1 MSQLVIQA
9 RGIGKQY
16 VLGSSKKSR
25 DSMREFIA
33 KATSAP
39 FKRAWRAIRRLP
51 KPITEKNIFWALKD
65 VDFDI
70 YRGDTVGIIG
80 RNGAGKSTLLKILSR
95 ITEPTT
101 GLIDLYGRVGAL
113 LEVGTGFHPDLTG
126 RENILMNGA
135 VLGMTRAEI
144 LRKFDEIVDFAGVAR
159 FLDTPIKRYSSGMLL
174 RLGFSVAA
182 HLETEI
188 LIVDEVLAVGDAEFQ
203 RKCLGKM
210 QDVANTGR
218 TVLFVSHNINAVLN
232 LCKRGIYLV
241 HGQVHAVGD
250 TRDVVQEYTAH
261 ISQDDFLGRADLTQH
276 IGRSVGMKPIL
287 RSVCLLNESLSPIT
301 DCKTGDTIVLE
312 IGYDTHGKPYDYVH
326 VTIQSRFG
334 ESLCTVSTQYD
345 AHAPQKVLGEGT
357 LLCTIPNI
365 PLHEG
370 DYTLTLIVGDK
381 LDGVADMIES
391 AMSFRVWFNDYFKTG
406 NSPNTSQGYF
416 IQSSTWRLV

>member
-9 RGIGKQY
+9 RGISKQY
-16 VLGSSKKSR
+16 LLGGSKKPR
-25 DSMREFIA
+25 ESMREFIA
-33 KATSAP
+33 KATAAP

-51 KPITEKNIFWALKD
+51 KPLIEKNIFWALKD

-95 ITEPTT
+95 ITEPTE
-101 GLIDLYGRVGAL
+101 GVIDLYGRVGAL

-144 LRKFDEIVDFAGVAR
+144 LRKFDEIVDFAGVER

-182 HLETEI
+182 NLETEI

-232 LCKRGIYLV
+232 LCNRGIYLV
-241 HGQVHAVGD
+241 HGHVSAFGD
-250 TRDVVQEYTAH
+250 IQDVVQEYTAH

-276 IGRSVGMKPIL
+276 IGRSVGMTPIF
-287 RSVCLLNESLSPIT
+287 RSVCLLNESLAPIT
-301 DCKTGDTIVLE
+301 DCKTGDTMVLE
-312 IGYDTHGKPYDYVH
+312 IGYDTHSKPYDYVH
-326 VTIQSRFG
+326 ITIQSRFG
-334 ESLCTVSTQYD
+334 ERLCTVSTQYD
-345 AHAPQKVLGEGT
+345 PYAPSTFVGKGT

-365 PLHEG
+365 PLYEG
-370 DYTLTLIVGDK
+370 DYTLTLMMGNK
-381 LDGVADMIES
+381 LGGISDMIES

-416 IQSSTWRLV
+416 IQSSSWKLV